1 MVLPNE
7 AEDETM
13 KAFEI
18 MNELCA
24 MALEN
29 SSWKPGEGTCDTLKA
44 GDACR
49 EAGKVAVTMFG
60 TPDVIR
66 AAAAWGADMMI
77 VHEPLY
83 YNHPDNHS
91 DEAQE
96 VVKRA
101 LLEGTGMTVYRF
113 HDHSHKARPDMIT
126 DGLVRA
132 VFPELA
138 AGDAY
143 VSDPGHLTL
152 TEPMTPRELARTFE
166 QKLGIRRVRIVG
178 AADEK
183 CTHIALRPGDP
194 GGVLEELATDWCEVV
209 VVGEACEWHHYEY
222 ARDAAQLGRKKA
234 VLVLGHVGSERDGMA
249 YIASL
254 LAARLPDVEFRYFD
268 CGEVYTYA
276 D

>member
-1 MVLPNE
+1 
-7 AEDETM
+7 M

-126 DGLVRA
+126 DGLVRI

-143 VSDPGHLTL
+143 VNDPGHLTL
-152 TEPMTPRELARTFE
+152 TEPKTPRELARTFE
-166 QKLGIRRVRIVG
+166 QKLGIRRRREMHAHRAPPRRSRRRSG
-178 AADEK
+178 RA
-183 CTHIALRPGDP
+183 GD
-194 GGVLEELATDWCEVV
+194 
-209 VVGEACEWHHYEY
+209 
-222 ARDAAQLGRKKA
+222 R
-234 VLVLGHVGSERDGMA
+234 LV
-249 YIASL
+249 
-254 LAARLPDVEFRYFD
+254 
-268 CGEVYTYA
+268 
-276 D
+276 